1 MTPEQIRSLLRERA
15 KDQMPDGYTERLLR
29 QLHQRQ
35 RAELLNKSVW
45 QIGMERISTFLS
57 EHSLSTP
64 RYALAI
70 AAILAFFIGLIALV
84 KPTGGDPV
92 MAKQEKL
99 RSQEDPLRQRIEA
112 QHVSFEK

>member
-1 MTPEQIRSLLRERA
+1 
-15 KDQMPDGYTERLLR
+15 
-29 QLHQRQ
+29 
-35 RAELLNKSVW
+35 
-45 QIGMERISTFLS
+45 MERVATFLS

-70 AAILAFFIGLIALV
+70 AAILAFFLGVIALV
-84 KPTGGDPV
+84 KPPAGDPV

-99 RSQEDPLRQRIEA
+99 RSPEDPSRQRIEA